1 MRTFFYF
8 FLILLFPVVLQGQ
21 TNATPALRSNIQFHY
36 SNDFFT
42 ATDHYY
48 TQGVRLE
55 LALPAFR
62 FLRKTYLF
70 PRLKTG
76 ADEAFTLAFN
86 QQCFTP
92 TSLYDDNIR
101 RGDRPFAGAI
111 SLTAQRV
118 FTDSLNQLRLRSEL
132 QLGGVGPCSNCE
144 ETQRTIHGWLDGVDP
159 QGWQHQVR
167 NAPLVNYSLQFE
179 KGIVNQR
186 FVNLTGS
193 GVARVGTL
201 YTNMQLELILRA
213 GWMND
218 YFNPW
223 QKGRDFRCWLV
234 AGGSVIGVGYN
245 ASMQGGV
252 YGEKSVYT
260 ISSEQ
265 INRLVWR
272 ADYGLEVAYK
282 KLNVHYLFVDLSPEF
297 KTGLR
302 HRWGHCKVSVSF

>member
-1 MRTFFYF
+1 MRHFYF
-8 FLILLFPVVLQGQ
+8 LVLIILFPATASSQ
-21 TNATPALRSNIQFHY
+21 TNGDIFLRRNIQFHY

-70 PRLKTG
+70 PKLKSG

-101 RGDRPFAGAI
+101 IGDRPFAGAI
-111 SLTAQRV
+111 SLSAQRI
-118 FTDSLNQLRLRSEL
+118 FTDTLHQLKLSSEL

-144 ETQRTIHGWLDGVDP
+144 ETQRTIHDWLDGVDP
-159 QGWQHQVR
+159 HGWQHQIS
-167 NAPLVNYSLQFE
+167 NAPLVNYNLQLE
-179 KGIVNQR
+179 KG
-186 FVNLTGS
+186 FVNRQYLSLTGS

-201 YTNMQLELILRA
+201 YTNMQLGMVLRA
-213 GWMND
+213 GWMNN
-218 YFNPW
+218 YFHPW
-223 QKGRDFRCWLV
+223 QEGRKFRCWIVL
-234 AGGSVIGVGYN
+234 GGSALAVGYN
-245 ASMQGGV
+245 ASMQGGF
-252 YGEKSVYT
+252 YGDESVYT
-260 ISSEQ
+260 IAPAEL
-265 INRLVWR
+265 NRLVWR

-282 KLNVHYLFVDLSPEF
+282 KLNVHYLFVDISPEF